1 MVSTVSPMHRH
12 HRISRHLLL
21 VGFTVAATLGPLA
34 LRSVAQA
41 APLTTATVSS
51 ATFTRSTT
59 STATITT
66 SGAGVTITPLPIN
79 SGVRGGSAEAIS
91 CTAPGDCVIGEAEI
105 LKASTERGAL
115 SVEVNGAWGR
125 ATFVGPT
132 LRGGASTIV
141 RVVCPK
147 TGACVALGQLST
159 ESASSSARFSSYFVV
174 QHGSQWAAAQMIPT
188 AGLGTHPSY
197 LLTGMACV
205 AAGSCVLTGTLLVTP
220 SLDRVFSLT
229 WRNGHWGA
237 PHFLVSSTLGAKAQL
252 MSLSALS
259 CVGSWCEGV
268 GLYKNS
274 SQKTQPYVVTYS
286 DGRWHSMHALVAYRP
301 TTNVNLLE
309 AISCTGVG
317 TCVAGGQSDPMK
329 SGGSSALVVEENH
342 GRWTAPYALSLS
354 GANVLESISCTAAV
368 SCTGLISHTAGD
380 FAGVATMSAS
390 HQWSVTAPKSVSGW
404 SSLQGWAMSCV
415 AAQCAIAGTGTAKS
429 AGPPLPIVITPRAR

>member
-1 MVSTVSPMHRH
+1 MYPRL
-12 HRISRHLLL
+12 RIYRLLLL
-21 VGFTVAATLGPLA
+21 VGFTVAATLSPLA
-34 LRSVAQA
+34 LSSSAQA
-41 APLTTATVSS
+41 VPVTSTTAPVMATTVSS
-51 ATFTRSTT
+51 ATSAT
-59 STATITT
+59 TITT
-66 SGAGVTITPLPIN
+66 PVAGVTITPLPI
-79 SGVRGGSAEAIS
+79 SLGVRGGSAEAIS
-91 CTAPGDCVIGEAEI
+91 CTAPGDCVVGEAEI

-115 SVEVNGAWGR
+115 SVEVNGAWGQ
-125 ATFVGPT
+125 ATVVGPN
-132 LRGGASTIV
+132 LRGGTSTIV

-147 TGACVALGQLST
+147 AGACVVLGQLET
-159 ESASSSARFSSYFVV
+159 VSASSSARFSSYFVV
-174 QHGSQWAAAQMIPT
+174 EHGSRWAAAQMIPT
-188 AGLGTHPSY
+188 VGLGAHPSY

-205 AAGSCVLTGTLLVTP
+205 TAGSCVLTGTLLVTP

-237 PHFLVSSTLGAKAQL
+237 PHFLVSSTLGAKAQP

-274 SQKTQPYVVTYS
+274 SQEMQPYVVTYS

-317 TCVAGGQSDPMK
+317 TCVAGGQSDPLK
-329 SGGSSALVVEENH
+329 SGGSSALVVEENY
-342 GRWTAPYALSLS
+342 GRWTAPYALSLP
-354 GANVLESISCTAAV
+354 GANVLESISCTTAA

-380 FAGVATMSAS
+380 FAGVATMSAG
-390 HQWSVTAPKSVSGW
+390 HNWTVTAPASVSGW

-415 AAQCAIAGTGTAKS
+415 AAHCAIAGTGTTKS
-429 AGPPLPIVITPRAR
+429 AGPPLPIVITPSAG